1 MFSALRHSN
10 FRLFWLN
17 GATQAMAQGIQFLI
31 LGWLVLDITGSS
43 YQLGLVIFAFGLPNI
58 PFALL
63 GGVIADRANRLKLLI
78 LTRICVSTLIFAL
91 AILRISGLLDI
102 WHVYAVVFLLG
113 TIQGLNMP
121 ARQAIV
127 ADLVERDDMMNAV
140 ALHTMVNQTGQII
153 GPAAAGGII
162 ELVGIGPT
170 LLVNAGLYLSG
181 IGFLLFI
188 TGLPRRSAT
197 KGVKL
202 LAELGAGL
210 QCVRSTPILLTVI
223 GMTLAFAF
231 FALSF
236 RQVMPAIAQEV
247 LEIGAS
253 GTGLLYL
260 AVGLGSLFGNL
271 ILAGLGDFR
280 RKAGLLMASVL
291 LQSVFL
297 TLFAWS
303 PWPWVSWVILLFVGP
318 MSFGFFVPLVVTL
331 IQLNVPPELRGRVL
345 SILGLAPAVHYL
357 GALPLALAANAI
369 SRPVAVTAGA
379 ALSMLVA
386 LWLGVWRPVLR
397 RLAE

>member
-1 MFSALRHSN
+1 
-10 FRLFWLN
+10 
-17 GATQAMAQGIQFLI
+17 MAQGMQFLI

-43 YQLGLVIFAFGLPNI
+43 YQLGLVVFAFGLPNI

-63 GGVIADRANRLKLLI
+63 GGVVADRANRLKLLI

-91 AILRISGLLDI
+91 AILRISDLLEI

-162 ELVGIGPT
+162 ELVGIGPA

-197 KGVKL
+197 KGVTL
-202 LAELGAGL
+202 LAELGAGW

-247 LEIGAS
+247 LEIGAG
-253 GTGLLYL
+253 GTGLLLL

-303 PWPWVSWVILLFVGP
+303 PWPWVSWIILLFVGA

-357 GALPLALAANAI
+357 GALPLTLAANAI
-369 SRPVAVTAGA
+369 SWPVAVTAGA
-379 ALSMLVA
+379 ALSVLVA

>member
-17 GATQAMAQGIQFLI
+17 GATQAMAQGMQFLI

-63 GGVIADRANRLKLLI
+63 GGVVADRANRLKLLI

-91 AILRISGLLDI
+91 AILRISDLLDI

-247 LEIGAS
+247 LEIGPG
-253 GTGLLYL
+253 GTGLLLL

-303 PWPWVSWVILLFVGP
+303 PWPWVSWVILLFVGA

-369 SRPVAVTAGA
+369 SWPVAVTAGA

>member
-17 GATQAMAQGIQFLI
+17 GATQAMAQGMQFLI

-91 AILRISGLLDI
+91 AILRISDLLEI

-162 ELVGIGPT
+162 ELVGIGPA

-197 KGVKL
+197 KGVTL
-202 LAELGAGL
+202 LAELGAGW

-247 LEIGAS
+247 LEIGAG
-253 GTGLLYL
+253 GTGLLLL

-303 PWPWVSWVILLFVGP
+303 PWPWVSWIILLFVGA

-369 SRPVAVTAGA
+369 SWPVAVTAGA
-379 ALSMLVA
+379 ALSVLVA

>member
-17 GATQAMAQGIQFLI
+17 GATQAMAQGMQFLI

-43 YQLGLVIFAFGLPNI
+43 YQLGLVVFAFGLPNI

-63 GGVIADRANRLKLLI
+63 GGVVADRANRLKLLI

-91 AILRISGLLDI
+91 AILRISDLLEI

-162 ELVGIGPT
+162 ELAGIGPA

-197 KGVKL
+197 KGVTL
-202 LAELGAGL
+202 LAELGAGW

-247 LEIGAS
+247 LEIGAG
-253 GTGLLYL
+253 GTGLLLL

-303 PWPWVSWVILLFVGP
+303 PWPWVSWIILLFVGA

-331 IQLNVPPELRGRVL
+331 IQLNVPPELRGRVF

-357 GALPLALAANAI
+357 GALPLTLAANAI
-369 SRPVAVTAGA
+369 SWPVAVTAGA
-379 ALSMLVA
+379 ALSVLVA

>member
-1 MFSALRHSN
+1 
-10 FRLFWLN
+10 
-17 GATQAMAQGIQFLI
+17 MAQGMQFLI

-43 YQLGLVIFAFGLPNI
+43 YQLGLVVFAFGLPNI

-63 GGVIADRANRLKLLI
+63 GGVVADRANRLKLLI

-91 AILRISGLLDI
+91 AILRISDLLEI

-162 ELVGIGPT
+162 ELVGIGPA

-188 TGLPRRSAT
+188 TGLPRISAT
-197 KGVKL
+197 KGATL

-247 LEIGAS
+247 LEIGAG
-253 GTGLLYL
+253 GTGLLLL

-303 PWPWVSWVILLFVGP
+303 PWPWVSWIILLFVGA

-369 SRPVAVTAGA
+369 SWPVAVTAGA
-379 ALSMLVA
+379 ALSVLVA

>member
-1 MFSALRHSN
+1 
-10 FRLFWLN
+10 
-17 GATQAMAQGIQFLI
+17 MAQGMQFLI

-43 YQLGLVIFAFGLPNI
+43 YQLGLVVFAFGLPNI

-63 GGVIADRANRLKLLI
+63 GGVVADRANRLKLLI

-91 AILRISGLLDI
+91 AILRISDLLEI

-162 ELVGIGPT
+162 ELAGIGPA

-197 KGVKL
+197 KGVTL
-202 LAELGAGL
+202 LAELGAGW

-247 LEIGAS
+247 LEIGAG
-253 GTGLLYL
+253 GTGLLLL

-303 PWPWVSWVILLFVGP
+303 PWPWVSWIILLFVGA

-357 GALPLALAANAI
+357 GALPLALTANAI
-369 SRPVAVTAGA
+369 SWPVAVTAGA
-379 ALSMLVA
+379 ALSVLVA

-397 RLAE
+397 RLGE

>member
-17 GATQAMAQGIQFLI
+17 GATQAMAQGMQFLI

-43 YQLGLVIFAFGLPNI
+43 YQLGLVVFAFGLPNI

-63 GGVIADRANRLKLLI
+63 GGVVADRANRLKLLI

-91 AILRISGLLDI
+91 AILRISDLLDI

-247 LEIGAS
+247 LEIGAG
-253 GTGLLYL
+253 GTGLLLL

-303 PWPWVSWVILLFVGP
+303 PWPWVSWVILLFVGA

-357 GALPLALAANAI
+357 GALPLTLAANAI
-369 SRPVAVTAGA
+369 SWPVAVTAGA